1 MARTGRPAN
10 PLGPKVRFELYLEP
24 ILAAEVR
31 LLITD
36 PVRQKPKYGELN
48 RIMEGL
54 LRDWVNTQRKQR
66 AQDVTE
72 RVLKDQEE
80 Q

>member
-1 MARTGRPAN
+1 MAKAGRPAN
-10 PLGPKVRFELYLEP
+10 PYGPKVRFELYLEP

-54 LRDWVNTQRKQR
+54 LRGWVEERRK
-66 AQDVTE
+66 AKTSE
-72 RVLKDQEE
+72 
-80 Q
+80 